1 MSGRKLNRISPTEL
15 VKTVVPETTQENI
28 ITTVESTPIIELI
41 DQSISQNN
49 SIPTTKVNK
58 PIKLA
63 SNPVEV
69 ITSPTKNNTTP
80 QSVLFIREY
89 IKNYLDY
96 PNQPGFKSVK
106 ENINRLRNI
115 MVYVINHQED
125 AVLDEVYKFFKQ
137 NRKQILSPELA
148 LQGIHLVPLNQ
159 QEKIQQIY
167 MLFWQITGNSGKVP
181 RLDLDYATNILGS
194 GNLVSYISKRM
205 A

>member
-15 VKTVVPETTQENI
+15 AKTVVPETTQEDT
-28 ITTVESTPIIELI
+28 TTVVETAPTIELI
-41 DQSISQNN
+41 DQSTPQS
-49 SIPTTKVNK
+49 SSTTKINK
-58 PIKLA
+58 PVKLA

-69 ITSPTKNNTTP
+69 ITPPTKKNTTP

-167 MLFWQITGNSGKVP
+167 MLFWHITENAGRAP
-181 RLDLDYATNILGS
+181 RLDLEYATTILGS